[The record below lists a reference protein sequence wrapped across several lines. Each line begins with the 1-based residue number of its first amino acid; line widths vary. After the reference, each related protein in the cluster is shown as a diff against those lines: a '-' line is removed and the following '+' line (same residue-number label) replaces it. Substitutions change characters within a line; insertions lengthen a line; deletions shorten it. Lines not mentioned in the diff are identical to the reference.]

1 MLSVGGSQQDFA
13 QWDICAP
20 VPHLRAPLCS
30 WLFQPRSGSSLEGAA
45 SPALS
50 GRAGSSP
57 CSPCKCSQ
65 EEEEA
70 QAQPGNSCQ
79 CLPRAENAACRA
91 VHPEPQLPFGKPGR
105 EQQRLGLLPLSP
117 ALLHQSRTLQGPSQL
132 PLQCP
137 LLVRSCSVL
146 PTPCPTTGA
155 APLTWQPADCALNI
169 HLHDA
174 SFEEFSF

>member
-65 EEEEA
+65 EEEEEA

-105 EQQRLGLLPLSP
+105 EQQRLGVLPELPPEPSP
-117 ALLHQSRTLQGPSQL
+117 AAPEQNPAGSIPAPPPVPFASQELLCPPHPL
-132 PLQCP
+132 PYN
-137 LLVRSCSVL
+137 RSS
-146 PTPCPTTGA
+146 TTDVA
-155 APLTWQPADCALNI
+155 AC
-169 HLHDA
+169 
-174 SFEEFSF
+174 